1 MQMGINI
8 THGGGIMLKFDISTK
23 RIARMFVC
31 IYVRTDF
38 ANVVEIDCQCGT
50 YMLHLPLGITEGLD
64 ALCLYDALF

>member
-1 MQMGINI
+1 MQMGINM
-8 THGGGIMLKFDISTK
+8 THGGGIMLKFDISTTRK
-23 RIARMFVC
+23 AHMFVC